1 LPGRARG
8 VGGTCLPAGR
18 SEDQHFVLPHGPPHL
33 IIMKM
38 IRAMIRPE
46 REAQVLSSLET
57 AGFYAITKVPVLG
70 RGQQRG
76 IQVGAVSYDEL
87 AKLMLILGVEDA
99 DCPRAVQAIEEA
111 AHTGHPGD
119 GKIFIQEVRQVY
131 TIRTGRQEL

>member
-1 LPGRARG
+1 
-8 VGGTCLPAGR
+8 
-18 SEDQHFVLPHGPPHL
+18 
-33 IIMKM
+33 MKI

-87 AKLMLILGVEDA
+87 AKLMLILGVDDA

-111 AHTGHPGD
+111 AYTGHPGD